1 MELLANIHHDNEA
14 VAVELEKQMLG
25 ELLENRSFAWA
36 TPEREGI
43 NMLYASYANNLVNWL
58 LACERY
64 PEALQI
70 ARRMIARDAFDEET
84 NRLLVHILGAMGDKH
99 ALHHHYQRY
108 VEMMQQ
114 ELNLQPSVT
123 MQQLYREYK

>member
-1 MELLANIHHDNEA
+1 VH
-14 VAVELEKQMLG
+14 G
-25 ELLENRSFAWA
+25 ELLEDRSFVWV
-36 TPEREGI
+36 TPEREGMNI
-43 NMLYASYANNLVNWL
+43 LYAAYANNLANWL
-58 LACERY
+58 LACERF
-64 PEALQI
+64 PEALHI

-99 ALHHHYQRY
+99 ALHRHYQRY

-123 MQQLYREYK
+123 MQQLYGEYK